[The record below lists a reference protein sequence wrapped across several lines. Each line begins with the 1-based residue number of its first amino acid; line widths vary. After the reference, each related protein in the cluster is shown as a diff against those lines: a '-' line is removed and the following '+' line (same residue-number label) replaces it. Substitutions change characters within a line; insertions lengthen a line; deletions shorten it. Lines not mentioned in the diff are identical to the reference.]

1 MKKFFMMAA
10 VAAMTAMSFTA
21 CNGGGSP
28 KLNDEVDTLAYD
40 FGIAQ
45 SEGLKQYMS
54 MQLGVDSA
62 YIDEFI
68 KGMKEGAINE
78 ADPKKEA
85 YMQGINVGK
94 QIQNMQ
100 KGISEKVYAGD
111 SSKTVNIN
119 LILKGLI
126 DGLKGKSN
134 MTSQEAGAKFQ
145 ELFDKIDR
153 QNMEKMYG
161 EYKAQ
166 NEEYLAKNAKA
177 EGVQVLPSGV
187 QYKVLVAGDGAVPSD
202 TASIQVNYEGKTIDG
217 NIFDSSY
224 DRNQPLPINMANPGV
239 IPGWVEILKIMP
251 AGSTWEVTIPAE
263 LAYGAQDMGKIKPYS
278 TLIFKI
284 EMLK

>member
-187 QYKVLVAGDGAVPSD
+187 QYKVLVVGDGAVPSD